1 MSARKRRTQ
10 DPPSQPQPTFAPP
23 VQQQQ
28 AQGGLTL
35 PQVIALIDRRLTN
48 LELPKTEVDS
58 GDSNLNQDDI
68 EEFET
73 RFDILAEEI
82 SNLKE
87 IILSLQSY
95 TMNVNKILLEERKD
109 FSIETKL

>member
-1 MSARKRRTQ
+1 MSARRRRSQ

-28 AQGGLTL
+28 AQGGFTL
-35 PQVIALIDRRLTN
+35 PQVIALIDKRLTN
-48 LELPKTEVDS
+48 LELPKAEVDS
-58 GDSNLNQDDI
+58 DVSQDDI
-68 EEFET
+68 EEIET

-87 IILSLQSY
+87 IVLSLQSY

-109 FSIETKL
+109 ATLH